1 MSLTLKGECKWNLN
15 HTAFLKMGERK
26 KHLLKVVHTSLLH
39 RVAGESVHL
48 LCGIATSVSWELKC
62 NTMQYTRGFFYFHC
76 RPKQHLQDERKPP
89 EKEGVRK

>member
-1 MSLTLKGECKWNLN
+1 MEFEPHSISQNG
-15 HTAFLKMGERK
+15 RK
-26 KHLLKVVHTSLLH
+26 KKNLLKVVHTSLLH

-62 NTMQYTRGFFYFHC
+62 NTMQYTRGFSTSAHHC